1 MSRLGFYSYAALTC
15 VILVFGQGTGPPSA
29 AAEECGQGYRICN
42 GSCDGLVQ
50 SNTKVL
56 VCKNG
61 CNLRLI
67 ACSLTPSATTNVD
80 GQALRGAQEAGG
92 AKGGGGSV
100 W

>member
-1 MSRLGFYSYAALTC
+1 MSRPRIYFYAALAC
-15 VILVFGQGTGPPSA
+15 AILGQGTGPPSA

-42 GSCDGLVQ
+42 GSCDGVVQ
-50 SNTKVL
+50 LDTKVL

-67 ACSLTPSATTNVD
+67 ACKSGTPSATTNLD
-80 GQALRGAQEAGG
+80 GQVIRDAQEGG
-92 AKGGGGSV
+92 EARGGGWSV